1 MEKNLCNNLKI
12 TFIVVSYN
20 EAKYI
25 NEAINSILNLNINYD
40 YEIIIGD
47 DGSDDGSIDIIK
59 DWKNKYPN
67 IIKYFVMDREKGLS
81 AKDVIGAIRCS
92 NVIKKVLE
100 VASGEFFLMLSADDY
115 YINNSF
121 INEDIDFMDKN
132 KEFVALIHDGYN
144 LNKNIQQEYFD
155 YPKSLFWSREY
166 LHISNFFIRNDK
178 NLKNNL
184 LTYFCDDTGMCYS
197 ILKTS
202 KVKYKNNKIFE
213 YRKNDTGI
221 TLSSDEN
228 ELMLME
234 IMLYQDIINNKEKL
248 RFANISRF
256 NRTLRT
262 LYFHKKEISSEKYKK
277 YIDHLKNNKNDI
289 YTKYI
294 NSSTVYRFFYFI
306 KAYIIIVYFYIW
318 RKVWR
323 IL

>member
-1 MEKNLCNNLKI
+1 MCNDLKL

-20 EAKYI
+20 ESKYI
-25 NEAINSILNLNINYD
+25 NEAINSILNLSINYN

-47 DGSDDGSIDIIK
+47 DGSSDGSIDIIK
-59 DWKNKYPN
+59 DLQNKYPN
-67 IIKYFVMDREKGLS
+67 NIKCFVMDREKGLTS
-81 AKDVIGAIRCS
+81 KDVIGAIRCS
-92 NVIKKVLE
+92 NVIKKALDI
-100 VASGEFFLMLSADDY
+100 ARGNYILILSADDY

-121 INEDIDFMDKN
+121 VNEDIAFMDKN
-132 KEFVALIHDGYN
+132 KEYIALIHDGYN
-144 LNKNIQQEYFD
+144 LSKNKKKDYFD
-155 YPKSLFWSREY
+155 YPNSLFWSKEY
-166 LHISNFFIRNDK
+166 LHVSNYFIRNDK

-184 LTYFCDDTGMCYS
+184 LTYFCDDTGMCYT
-197 ILKTS
+197 ILAYG
-202 KVKYKNNKIFE
+202 KVKYNNNKVFE
-213 YRKNDTGI
+213 YRKNENGI
-221 TLSSDEN
+221 TLSSDKN

-256 NRTLRT
+256 NRALRT

-306 KAYIIIVYFYIW
+306 KVYIILVYFYIW
-318 RKVWR
+318 IKVWR

>member
-256 NRTLRT
+256 NRALRT

-277 YIDHLKNNKNDI
+277 YMDHLKKCENDI
-289 YTKYI
+289 FTKYM
-294 NSSTVYRFFYFI
+294 NSNIVYRFFYLI
-306 KAYIIIVYFYIW
+306 RSYIILTFFYVW
-318 RKVWR
+318 RKIWKV
-323 IL
+323 I